1 MITLEKPK
9 TCVQK
14 LALRRLYRQAFPA
27 AERKPWSMI
36 QKTSRKGKADIWSAM
51 DGGRF
56 AGLAITVNSPDT
68 VLLDYLAVKQNRR
81 NGGIGS
87 AILTQLKSC
96 YPGKGLFLEIESPY
110 ADCPDQALRQRRK
123 DFYLR
128 NGFVPMQEMVY
139 LFGVEMELL
148 GIDCHLNFD
157 QYQAF
162 YRENYNAWAA
172 GHIAPSVYP
181 K

>member
-110 ADCPDQALRQRRK
+110 ADCPDQALRQRR
-123 DFYLR
+123 
-128 NGFVPMQEMVY
+128 
-139 LFGVEMELL
+139 
-148 GIDCHLNFD
+148 
-157 QYQAF
+157 
-162 YRENYNAWAA
+162 
-172 GHIAPSVYP
+172 
-181 K
+181 